1 MNHWI
6 VIFQDSPEMLARREQ
21 HFSAHVAYLTSRPE
35 IFVDGASLSK
45 NENSPPS
52 GGIWIVQARNRADI
66 VHLIEADP
74 MFHPE
79 LRTYQIFATNK
90 RLSIA

>member
-90 RLSIA
+90 RLSTA

>member
-6 VIFQDSPEMLARREQ
+6 VIFQDGSGMLAHREQ
-21 HFSAHVAYLTSRPE
+21 HFSAHVAYLTSRLE

-45 NENSPPS
+45 DENSPPS
-52 GGIWIVQARNRADI
+52 GGIWVVQARNRADI
-66 VHLIEADP
+66 VRLIEADP

-90 RLSIA
+90 RLSTA